1 MSRLRQSARE
11 VKDGDLSRSMEVDYH
26 DLMSTEIDELA
37 SVSVVSLEAHHNQ
50 LSSISPFS
58 P

>member
-1 MSRLRQSARE
+1 MSRIRQSAIE

-50 LSSISPFS
+50 LS
-58 P
+58 